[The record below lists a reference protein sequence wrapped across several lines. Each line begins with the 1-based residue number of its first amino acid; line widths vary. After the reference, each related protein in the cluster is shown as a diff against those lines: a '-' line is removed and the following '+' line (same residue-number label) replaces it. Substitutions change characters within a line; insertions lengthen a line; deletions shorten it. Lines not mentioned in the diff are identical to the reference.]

1 MILIMQKSCVVYDG
15 KENKAPRLNI
25 VVLQKRWE
33 EKNNDL
39 PLPPHQLHLTDFYLD
54 YIPEI
59 FISKCSIPIK
69 SLPK

>member
-39 PLPPHQLHLTDFYLD
+39 PLPFPTNCILQ
-54 YIPEI
+54 I
-59 FISKCSIPIK
+59 FTWIVFLKFLYQNVVPIK

>member
-1 MILIMQKSCVVYDG
+1 MQKSCVVYDG

-59 FISKCSIPIK
+59 FISKCSSIPIK

>member
-39 PLPPHQLHLTDFYLD
+39 PLSTNCILQ
-54 YIPEI
+54 I
-59 FISKCSIPIK
+59 FTWIVFLKFLSQNVVPI
-69 SLPK
+69 LIFA

>member
-39 PLPPHQLHLTDFYLD
+39 PPHQLHLTDFYLD

-59 FISKCSIPIK
+59 FISKCSTPIK

>member
-54 YIPEI
+54 YYIHEI
-59 FISKCSIPIK
+59 FISKCSTY
-69 SLPK
+69 